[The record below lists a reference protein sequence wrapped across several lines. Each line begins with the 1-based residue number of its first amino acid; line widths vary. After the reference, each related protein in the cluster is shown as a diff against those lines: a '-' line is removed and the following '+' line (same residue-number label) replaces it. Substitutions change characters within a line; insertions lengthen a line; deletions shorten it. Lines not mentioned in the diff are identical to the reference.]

1 MVTSRTWMYSLT
13 RSAKAGEV
21 KRMTTRRNA
30 ALDLITSQPWGA
42 LRMTGTMSIRIKR
55 PMKTRKKR
63 VCRRWADLYF
73 DSQTS
78 SQKVSASSMVLP
90 QTMQC
95 L

>member
-1 MVTSRTWMYSLT
+1 
-13 RSAKAGEV
+13 
-21 KRMTTRRNA
+21 
-30 ALDLITSQPWGA
+30 
-42 LRMTGTMSIRIKR
+42 MTGTMSIRINS

-63 VCRRWADLYF
+63 VWRLWADLYL

-78 SQKVSASSMVLP
+78 SQKVSVSSMVLP